1 MKIIANLIT
10 LTPWGKEHMKR
21 STKRPPASPII
32 ASSSL
37 RKVFGLFCTLLLCLA
52 APAGHAEN
60 RRPTSVYTSVK
71 PTDCH
76 VPPPPLVTA
85 YEARGLA
92 VRECQAPKGWRL
104 FVVSTDECSWLELS
118 RDGLLWSTEE
128 QVVYRNNFGNFP
140 NLGADK
146 VEWCLRKAKKEL
158 GELGLHRGL
167 IKINGGIELAEKHI
181 LKAEH
186 NLKGAIYFKKGGFS
200 DWSASAFF
208 YCIYHKRQRLFICLY
223 SGRSISSFI
232 ANI

>member
-1 MKIIANLIT
+1 MKIITNLIT

-146 VEWCLRKAKKEL
+146 VEWCLSASGSPIALIFRISAQSPTPPDNATVIKSLSKLFVIRLDDGTPQFCGVVQTNKEA
-158 GELGLHRGL
+158 R
-167 IKINGGIELAEKHI
+167 ELADRVSPDAHP
-181 LKAEH
+181 LSQ
-186 NLKGAIYFKKGGFS
+186 L
-200 DWSASAFF
+200 
-208 YCIYHKRQRLFICLY
+208 RQP
-223 SGRSISSFI
+223 
-232 ANI
+232 